1 MIRLTPVHLYLAA
14 AAALLALGGC
24 SLPPDYSPNYSYIA
38 VPAPTAKHPGRV
50 EYVLA
55 ADACLMPDP
64 TAAIPTGPLLP
75 AGCANAYNLQRMA
88 DREHDLVEGRKLGRA
103 PAAPSARAA
112 EIYLY
117 GRQGPL
123 GAAAAKPGGGGGGQP
138 PTTTQEEA
146 APSPSQQAPK

>member
-1 MIRLTPVHLYLAA
+1 MIRLTPVHLCF

-38 VPAPTAKHPGRV
+38 VPAPTAKHPNRV

-55 ADACLMPDP
+55 ADACLLPDP

-112 EIYLY
+112 EIYIY
-117 GRQGPL
+117 GGQGPL
-123 GAAAAKPGGGGGGQP
+123 GAAAAKPGGGGAQP

-146 APSPSQQAPK
+146 APSRSQQTPK